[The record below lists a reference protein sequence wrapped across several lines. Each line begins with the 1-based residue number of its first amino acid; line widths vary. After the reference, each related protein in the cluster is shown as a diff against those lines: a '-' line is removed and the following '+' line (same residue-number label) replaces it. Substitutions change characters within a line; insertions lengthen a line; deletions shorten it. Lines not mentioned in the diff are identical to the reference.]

1 MLLAIVCGCLP
12 ASYGQLLR
20 KYPVGQSGCTV
31 RMFCDPGK
39 FELSMSPDSSAVYT
53 GECKKDSVI
62 YDVICVRM
70 KDRIDSLGD
79 AETILLQYLDY
90 LKNSFGV
97 SESAGYGKGHHLK
110 GKEKTT
116 RGVLDYWRDKEGMNI
131 KVKGWTDG
139 RYISV
144 HLVISPQAIKEEQAE
159 LFLNGIEFPADGE
172 SNYFTS
178 KLSANSLETVVLF
191 PLSMEMDMDRSK
203 GIFSSTVMFVPIPIF
218 SFFRY

>member
-1 MLLAIVCGCLP
+1 MIRSIFLILALCCVGVN

-20 KYPVGQSGCTV
+20 KYPVGKSGCTV
-31 RMFCDPGK
+31 RMFCDPGS

-53 GECKKDSVI
+53 GECKRDSVI

-79 AETILLQYLDY
+79 AEAILLQYLDY

-97 SESAGYGKGHHLK
+97 SESAGYGKGHYLK
-110 GKEKTT
+110 GKEKST
-116 RGVLDYWRDKEGMNI
+116 RGLLDYWRDKDGMNI

-144 HLVISPQAIKEEQAE
+144 HLVISALPIKEEQAE
-159 LFLNGIEFPADGE
+159 LFLNGIEFPAE
-172 SNYFTS
+172 AR
-178 KLSANSLETVVLF
+178 K
-191 PLSMEMDMDRSK
+191 
-203 GIFSSTVMFVPIPIF
+203 
-218 SFFRY
+218 